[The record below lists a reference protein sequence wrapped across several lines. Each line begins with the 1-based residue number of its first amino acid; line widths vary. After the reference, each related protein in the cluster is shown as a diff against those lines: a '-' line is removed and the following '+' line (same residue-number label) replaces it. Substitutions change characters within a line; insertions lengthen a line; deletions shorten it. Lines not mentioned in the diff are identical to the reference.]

1 VIVNVACICPETS
14 NGVRHPEGD
23 AVTLRERLGFRSA
36 VTMQKVI
43 ATLRDEIE
51 EPSSAD
57 ILAALTEAYVVYGI
71 ESWTLVDARGKAI
84 PVNRAT
90 IEEHLLSDLT
100 AALAVA
106 DVADD
111 LYQET
116 VLLPLLMRGSAS
128 SVTTPTTESTSP
140 ETSSPDEPPTPSK
153 PSSITTSPMG
163 VIATT
168 SPSLDG
174 GSNSSQS
181 SASAA

>member
-36 VTMQKVI
+36 VTMQKVVY
-43 ATLRDEIE
+43 TLRQEIE
-51 EPSSAD
+51 HPSDAD
-57 ILAALTEAYVVYGI
+57 ILAALTEAYIVYGI

-128 SVTTPTTESTSP
+128 SATTPTTESTSP